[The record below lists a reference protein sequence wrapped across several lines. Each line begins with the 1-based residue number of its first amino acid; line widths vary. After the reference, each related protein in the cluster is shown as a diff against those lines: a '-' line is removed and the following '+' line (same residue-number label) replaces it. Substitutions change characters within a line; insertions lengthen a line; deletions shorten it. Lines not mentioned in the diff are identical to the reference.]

1 MAEAALQGVKVVEF
15 GHFLLVPIA
24 TAILA
29 DLGADVIKVEKP
41 QGGEAARFPIPVEN
55 VSPPDDLPL
64 LWFHE
69 FNRGKRGVALD
80 VTKEEGRKIL
90 YKLVEKADV
99 FATNFDPR
107 VVERVKADYDTLSK
121 LNPRLIYCQCT
132 GYGTVGPDSDKPGFD
147 YAAFW
152 ARSGIMDRVSQ
163 PDNPPTPQRPGL
175 GDNLCSVAIAGAIG
189 TALFVRERTGVG
201 QKVELNL
208 YQFGVWGMMFDT
220 IAALHM
226 GEQIRQTDRRN
237 VSNALWN
244 TYQTKDGRWVIFVM
258 PQSDR
263 WWPQFCQA
271 MGKPEWEKDARF
283 DTHMKRMQQNLTMI
297 PMVDEIMASKTAAE
311 WEEIIKQYGLV
322 GATIRTPLEVVKDP
336 HAWENEFFGEIEHP
350 NGVRM
355 KFLQTPIKF
364 SKTPASVRSVGPE
377 LGQHTE
383 EILLE
388 LDYSWDDI
396 AELKSQGI
404 IL

>member
-1 MAEAALQGVKVVEF
+1 MAEGAFQGVKVIEF
-15 GHFLLVPIA
+15 GHFLLVPMA

-29 DLGADVIKVEKP
+29 DLGADVIKVENPK
-41 QGGEAARFPIPVEN
+41 GGEPARFPIPVEN
-55 VSPPDDLPL
+55 VAPPADFPY

-69 FNRGKRGVALD
+69 FNRGKRDIALD
-80 VTKEEGRKIL
+80 VNKERGREVL
-90 YKLVEKADV
+90 YKLVETADV

-107 VVERVKADYDTLSK
+107 FVERVKADYDTLSK
-121 LNPRLIYCQCT
+121 INPRLIYCQCT
-132 GYGTVGPDSDKPGFD
+132 GYGTLGPDRDKPGFD

-152 ARSGIMDRVSQ
+152 ARSGIMDRVSE
-163 PDNPPTPQRPGL
+163 PGAAPRPQRPGL

-189 TALFVRERTGVG
+189 SALFVRERTGVG

-208 YQFGVWGMMFDT
+208 YQFGVWGIMFDI
-220 IAALHM
+220 IAALHI

-237 VSNALWN
+237 VSNAMWN

-271 MGKPEWEKDARF
+271 MSRPEWEKDPKF
-283 DTHMKRMQQNLTMI
+283 DTHMKRMEQNLTLI
-297 PMVDEIMASKTAAE
+297 PMVEEIMASKTSAE
-311 WEEIIKQYGLV
+311 WDEIIKQYDLV
-322 GATIRTPLEVVKDP
+322 GATIQTPLEVAKDP
-336 HAWENEFFGEIEHP
+336 QAWENNFFAEIEHP
-350 NGVRM
+350 SGV
-355 KFLQTPIKF
+355 KVKLLQTPIKF
-364 SKTPASVRSVGPE
+364 SKTPASIRSVAPE

-388 LDYSWDDI
+388 SDYTWDDI